1 MLIESTA
8 YLPISLA
15 MFQDVF
21 HGPTGEALPRII
33 LRWSHFVAGIT
44 WIGLLY
50 FFNLVNVPFQKA
62 LDADTKKKVNPDLLS
77 RTLWFFRWGA
87 VFTVLAG
94 LAYFAMYTLKAD
106 VNNANA
112 IGGGDINLWWVLLAW
127 LSYPIVLF
135 IVEFLII
142 KKVPA
147 LTKDGRVFAI
157 VMFVM
162 VAIVTWGLLKFFG
175 SILTV
180 NGESWAS
187 NKTFSIGI
195 GGAYGIVMMLNVW
208 GIIWPNNKRIIA
220 ATAGTGPAAPPE
232 LARQAFIA
240 SRTNAWLSLPLLLFM
255 ATAHGDWVIFGK
267 N

>member
-1 MLIESTA
+1 MSIELDLPASLSMLQN
-8 YLPISLA
+8 
-15 MFQDVF
+15 MF
-21 HGPTGEALPRII
+21 HAPSSEALMRII
-33 LRWSHFVAGIT
+33 FRWAHFVAGIT

-50 FFNLVNVPFQKA
+50 FFNLVNVPFQKG
-62 LDADTKKKVNPDLLS
+62 LDADTKKKVNPDLLG
-77 RTLWFFRWGA
+77 RALWFFRWGA

-106 VNNANA
+106 VANANN
-112 IGGGDINLWWVLLAW
+112 IGGGTISLGYVLLAW

-135 IVEFLII
+135 IVEFFII

-147 LTKDGRVFAI
+147 LIKDGRVFAI
-157 VMFVM
+157 VMFIL
-162 VAIVTWGLLKFFG
+162 VAIVTWGLVKFFG
-175 SILTV
+175 SMLMVGT
-180 NGESWAS
+180 ESWAS
-187 NKTFSIGI
+187 NKTYSIGI

-208 GIIWPNNKRIIA
+208 GIIWPNNKRILA
-220 ATAGTGPAAPPE
+220 GTAGTGPAAPPE

-255 ATAHGDWVIFGK
+255 ASAHGDWVIFGK